1 MQYVTFINK
10 AGIEHKAWARK
21 EGDKFVCMKL
31 EDLSSTPENMWPQKI
46 FNTQV
51 EADEAI
57 LKYVNAGLKAGIFVS
72 KRVE

>member
-1 MQYVTFINK
+1 MQYVTFTNA

-21 EGDKFVCMKL
+21 EGNNFICMKL
-31 EDLSSTPENMWPQKI
+31 EDASATPEQMWPHKT
-46 FNTQV
+46 FATQV

-57 LKYVNAGLKAGIFVS
+57 LKYVNQGIKAGIFKS

>member
-10 AGIEHKAWARK
+10 AGIEHKAWARQD
-21 EGDKFVCMKL
+21 GDKFICMKL

-57 LKYVNAGLKAGIFVS
+57 LKYVNACLKAGIFVS
-72 KRVE
+72 KRLE

>member
-1 MQYVTFINK
+1 MQYVTFINA

-21 EGDKFVCMKL
+21 EDDNFICMKL
-31 EDLSSTPENMWPQKI
+31 EDASSQPERLWPQKS
-46 FNTQV
+46 FNNQI

>member
-1 MQYVTFINK
+1 MQYVTFTNA

-21 EGDKFVCMKL
+21 EGDLFVCMKL
-31 EDLSSTPENMWPQKI
+31 EDASSTPERLWPQKSFSNQI
-46 FNTQV
+46 

-57 LKYVNAGLKAGIFVS
+57 LKYVNQGLKAGIFKS